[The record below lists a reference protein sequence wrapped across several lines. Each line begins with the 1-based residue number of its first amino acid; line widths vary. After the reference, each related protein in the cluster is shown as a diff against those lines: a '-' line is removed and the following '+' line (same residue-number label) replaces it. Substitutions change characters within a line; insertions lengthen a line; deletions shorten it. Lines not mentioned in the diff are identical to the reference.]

1 MFAYLRMENPR
12 VNAANVSDPIE
23 IRVSPQKGGYPERDK
38 TSAFRIVYLLVK
50 IEVISAFKF
59 KRGCFGG
66 FSIRAVPL
74 NFSASACDLFRH
86 WRPRNRLRGRGNWQF
101 AVAND
106 ERFKIII
113 VGSIILSNC
122 NLFYYLVTPIVLVQ
136 YIFYFVV
143 EILRNSIL
151 KM

>member
-1 MFAYLRMENPR
+1 MCLLTFEWKIRAFRIRLKFEFLRRKEDTLSAIKR
-12 VNAANVSDPIE
+12 
-23 IRVSPQKGGYPERDK
+23 G